1 MPSTQSSP
9 KILKGAFIA
18 FYPNEPQP
26 RTIVFQLNPE
36 PLKRS
41 IIPPQSKRKSSGFQ
55 DVRERI
61 SFVLSVDKHMG
72 DDFFVQN
79 TEGISHGVLPF
90 LSAIEL
96 LAYPTDAIN
105 EESTSSRN
113 RGLFGKVNYVAK
125 FFRRDR
131 SNTLP
136 FVSLV
141 FGEQRIIPIKILSIQ
156 IVEQAF
162 DSRLHPI
169 RASVEIVM
177 ETLTERESKRH
188 PNIKEIYINYHNLK
202 AMLANGNAQQ
212 K

>member
-1 MPSTQSSP
+1 MHSTQSSP

-96 LAYPTDAIN
+96 LAYPTHAIN

-177 ETLTERESKRH
+177 ETLTERESKHH
-188 PNIKEIYINYHNLK
+188 PTIKEMYKNYQRLK
-202 AMLANGNAQQ
+202 VMLSNGNVQL